1 MEDLDAKW
9 QNTFQSLTCPVCLS
23 LPQSKPIYQCDN
35 GHIICKSCHEQL
47 NTCPQ
52 CRIPLGNNRNLIAE
66 NLLEAI
72 SKPCCFAKHGCQV
85 MLLPDQ
91 KEEDHE
97 KSCLYREVKCPL
109 CPLGPPWHFGG
120 FPEKISAKE
129 FRNHLQTLHHKHTTA
144 FSTENV
150 FQGKI
155 KSKDIFPKMKTDASN
170 HIAAEIRKALVCF
183 SYENQDFILMI
194 SKNQSGPLFVWIFGV
209 GTQEQMS
216 KLYYNIELWSQDCR
230 ITWTDTV
237 TSIDDSPRNGPELT
251 DSVLFKLMNQRSIN
265 YMVSIRKK

>member
-1 MEDLDAKW
+1 M
-9 QNTFQSLTCPVCLS
+9 CLS
-23 LPQSKPIYQCDN
+23 LPQSIPIYQCDN
-35 GHIICKSCHEQL
+35 GHIVCKSCRQRL

-52 CRIPLGNNRNLIAE
+52 CRKPLGNNRNLIAE
-66 NLLEAI
+66 NLLEAV

-109 CPLGPPWHFGG
+109 CPMPSLLGVSGLYSSSFGFCPPSG
-120 FPEKISAKE
+120 FDFRSPEIISAKE
-129 FRNHLQTLHHKHTTA
+129 LRNHLQTRHHEHTTA
-144 FSTENV
+144 FSTNN
-150 FQGKI
+150 FFRGKI
-155 KSKDIFPKMKTDASN
+155 KSNDIAPG
-170 HIAAEIRKALVCF
+170 IRKALVCV
-183 SYENQDFILMI
+183 SYENHDFILMI
-194 SKNQSGPLFVWIFGV
+194 SKNQSGPLLAWTYGL
-209 GTQEQMS
+209 GAQEQMS
-216 KLYYNIELWSQDCR
+216 KLLYNFELWNNDFR